1 MSARSTETAP
11 RGPRSRAALV
21 AHAPPTSSSSDW
33 FVRTL
38 LLLGAA
44 GAALLLVAVGK
55 AGGLDKGVAE
65 LGYRIGSR
73 GLTPNRI
80 ALRNDAIDSRR
91 PHGSGIRYRE

>member
-1 MSARSTETAP
+1 M
-11 RGPRSRAALV
+11 V
-21 AHAPPTSSSSDW
+21 AHAPTTNSSSDW

-44 GAALLLVAVGK
+44 GIALLLVAVGK
-55 AGGLDKGVAE
+55 VGGLDRGVAE

-80 ALRNDAIDSRR
+80 ALRNDTIDSRKPR
-91 PHGSGIRYRE
+91 RSAIRYRE